1 MLRGFAM
8 LVSAGMLLALTAV
21 PGSAKDASDTPDGTI
36 ELHGGSVAAGVGFT
50 WESGSLIF
58 HGKKYPVSVTGIDVA
73 DVGATKVSA
82 TGKIYNL
89 KKLED
94 FDGTFASL
102 GAGAA
107 LGGGVDTASMKNQ
120 NGVQV
125 DLNSTTEGAKLTF
138 AAGGVSMKVDK
149 HPTSTSSATD
159 YK

>member
-1 MLRGFAM
+1 MLKGFAM
-8 LVSAGMLLALTAV
+8 LVSAGMLLALTAAAGARE
-21 PGSAKDASDTPDGTI
+21 PSAKPDGTI

-50 WESGSLIF
+50 WESGSLMF
-58 HGKKYPVSVTGIDVA
+58 HGKKYPVSVSGLDVA

-82 TGKIYNL
+82 TGKVYNL

-94 FDGTFASL
+94 FDGTYASL

-107 LGGGVDTASMKNQ
+107 LGGGVATTSMKNQ
-120 NGVQV
+120 NGVQI
-125 DLNSTTEGAKLTF
+125 DLDSTTQGAKLTL

-149 HPTSTSSATD
+149 HPTSTSSAAD

>member
-1 MLRGFAM
+1 MLKGFAM
-8 LVSAGMLLALTAV
+8 LVSAGMLFALTAAAN
-21 PGSAKDASDTPDGTI
+21 AKEPSDTPDGTI
-36 ELHGGSVAAGVGFT
+36 ELHGGSIAVGVGFT
-50 WESGSLIF
+50 WESGSLMF
-58 HGKKYPVSVTGIDVA
+58 HGKKYPVSVSGLDVA

-94 FDGTFASL
+94 FDGTYASL

-107 LGGGVDTASMKNQ
+107 LGGGVGTTSMKNQ
-120 NGVQV
+120 NGVQI
-125 DLNSTTEGAKLTF
+125 DLGSTTEGVKLTL

-149 HPTSTSSATD
+149 RPTSTSSAAD

>member
-1 MLRGFAM
+1 MLKGFAM
-8 LVSAGMLLALTAV
+8 LVSAAMLLALTAV
-21 PGSAKDASDTPDGTI
+21 PGSAKEPSATPDGTI

-58 HGKKYPVSVTGIDVA
+58 HGKKYPVSVSGLDVV

-82 TGKIYNL
+82 TGKVYNL

-120 NGVQV
+120 NGVQI
-125 DLNSTTEGAKLTF
+125 DLDSTTQGAKLTL
-138 AAGGVSMKVDK
+138 AAGGVSMKVKK
-149 HPTSTSSATD
+149 HPTSTSSAAD